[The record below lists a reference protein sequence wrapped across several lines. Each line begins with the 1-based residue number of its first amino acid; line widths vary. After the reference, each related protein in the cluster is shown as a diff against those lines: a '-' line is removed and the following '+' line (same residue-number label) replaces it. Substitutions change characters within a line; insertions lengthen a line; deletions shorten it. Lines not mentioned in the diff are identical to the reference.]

1 MNEIINT
8 LHKGISNLE
17 IALQTSSQILD
28 RSQTIIDDDLS
39 SPKTNMII
47 TQQKL
52 SRKSVRNSI
61 DTLSQ
66 RSVRNCSI
74 PDQHILNSILEKQF
88 HKLNLSSHVSFDQT
102 TLDNSDLPNISLNAG

>member
-1 MNEIINT
+1 MNEIINA
-8 LHKGISNLE
+8 LHKNIFNLE

-39 SPKTNMII
+39 
-47 TQQKL
+47 
-52 SRKSVRNSI
+52 RKSVRNSI

-66 RSVRNCSI
+66 RSVRNSSI
-74 PDQHILNSILEKQF
+74 PDQRILNSILEKQL

-102 TLDNSDLPNISLNAG
+102 TLDNSDLPNISLNSG